1 MITQLYIGI
10 HKKNGGDNV
19 FEYQQLKRFIV
30 QVEAFSLR
38 KLRISYKIIAQN
50 ICISINN
57 IVSLQSGFRLYPKKR
72 ITYPKRGL
80 HKKSNYKQ
88 INVMIRLSVIVC
100 LFMFA
105 MMSLLAQVKQTVA
118 VLGDSY
124 STFEGFIPKGYATW
138 YTTAVQKVTDVN
150 KVEQTWWWQ
159 VIKEGGYKM
168 GNINSYSGSTI
179 CNTGYRDEDYSD
191 RSFIN
196 RTTLLGNPD
205 IILICGGTNDSWAN
219 VPIGNYQYSN

>member
-1 MITQLYIGI
+1 M
-10 HKKNGGDNV
+10 K
-19 FEYQQLKRFIV
+19 
-30 QVEAFSLR
+30 
-38 KLRISYKIIAQN
+38 
-50 ICISINN
+50 
-57 IVSLQSGFRLYPKKR
+57 
-72 ITYPKRGL
+72 
-80 HKKSNYKQ
+80 
-88 INVMIRLSVIVC
+88 RLSVIVC

-105 MMSLLAQVKQTVA
+105 LMPLLAQVKQTVA

-138 YTTAVQKVTDVN
+138 YTTAVQKATDVN

-219 VPIGNYQYSN
+219 APYRQLPVQQLEACRPLLFPSCSGEVAFRSPSAPSECRYLLHPKF